1 MIQALVN
8 GIWKSFDEKDLQPGT
23 NSFTM
28 DSGLYE
34 TFRTKNFRPILLQ
47 PHLDRLFQSA
57 EKINLKIVY
66 SKTEIEKM
74 IKMVINNFHEKDQRA
89 RVIVSKNKVV
99 VYTTA
104 LDLDKQIYDG
114 VDTLTISY
122 ERNTPDIK
130 TTDYKGCLNAYKKA
144 NKKSCFEAILLDR
157 NNYILEGSR
166 SNVFWVTSNSLF
178 TREDNVLPGITR
190 KTIIEHSP
198 IPIHY
203 GKLKIFDINRVDEL
217 FLTNSGSGIIPVR
230 KVDSVI
236 INNGSPGPI
245 TFKLL
250 ELFNLWSKKSFK

>member
-23 NSFTM
+23 NSFKM
-28 DSGLYE
+28 NSGLYE
-34 TFRTKNFRPILLQ
+34 TFRTKNFKPVLLKQ
-47 PHLDRLFQSA
+47 HLDRLFQSA
-57 EKINLKIVY
+57 EKINLKIMY

-74 IKMVINNFHEKDQRA
+74 IKMVINNFHEKNQRA
-89 RVIVSKNKVV
+89 RVIVSKDILV

-104 LDLDKQIYDG
+104 LDLNIQIYDG
-114 VDTLTISY
+114 VDTLTVSY

-190 KTIIEHSP
+190 KTIIIFCINSSSKPNELLTRLATCTVIKAMIAYP
-198 IPIHY
+198 ETT
-203 GKLKIFDINRVDEL
+203 LKTVLAFSLSIILVELSSTKPPNPSQYTNIFI
-217 FLTNSGSGIIPVR
+217 
-230 KVDSVI
+230 
-236 INNGSPGPI
+236 
-245 TFKLL
+245 
-250 ELFNLWSKKSFK
+250 